1 MAVMRWPCSRGAMPC
16 RNGRWHWRPARRG
29 VPGRISARVP
39 GDVPDTPQ
47 ESSMRMILVHGIN
60 QQGKSDRIVHDEW
73 LAALRANFAR
83 QGQDPLDR
91 LSRIDTAFYGDTL
104 ERLSSVLLAGRTI
117 AMGAEEA
124 SDDFDEFAL
133 TALKA
138 MALRMGIAE
147 SDLASEAATVAV
159 PQGAGIH
166 KTWIKA
172 IARVI
177 ERVSP
182 LRGTL
187 ALRVLGQAH
196 AYIRNPHVHEQ
207 VNDLVRPL
215 FEDDEPCIV
224 VSHSLGTVVSL
235 ALLREFSRNG
245 RPREVPLLLTLGS
258 PLGIDS
264 VRKGFT
270 KPRTRPA
277 HVQRWMNFADPEDF
291 VALHA
296 ALTADNFAPGIEN
309 HPDVENGYD
318 DPHGVTGYLS
328 DPRVAAAIVGSIPQ
342 D

>member
-1 MAVMRWPCSRGAMPC
+1 
-16 RNGRWHWRPARRG
+16 
-29 VPGRISARVP
+29 
-39 GDVPDTPQ
+39 
-47 ESSMRMILVHGIN
+47 MRMILVHGIN
-60 QQGKSDRIVHDEW
+60 QQGKSASIIHDEW
-73 LAALRANFAR
+73 LAALRTSFAS
-83 QGQDPLDR
+83 QSGDPLDR
-91 LSRIDTAFYGDTL
+91 LLRIDAAFYGDTL
-104 ERLSSVLLAGRTI
+104 EKLSSVILAGRTI

-124 SDDFDEFAL
+124 SDDFDEFAV
-133 TALKA
+133 APLKA
-138 MALRMGIAE
+138 MALALGIDEAE
-147 SDLASEAATVAV
+147 IEREAAAVVVA
-159 PQGAGIH
+159 QGAGVH
-166 KTWIKA
+166 KKWIKA

-196 AYIRNPHVHEQ
+196 AYIRNTHVHDQ
-207 VNDLVRPL
+207 VNALVRPL

-224 VSHSLGTVVSL
+224 VSHSLGTVVSF

-245 RPREVPLLLTLGS
+245 RPRQVPLLLTLGS

-270 KPRTRPA
+270 KPRTKPE

-309 HPDVENGYD
+309 HPDVENGDD

-328 DPRVAAAIVGSIPQ
+328 DPRVAAAITGIIPQ
-342 D
+342 E